1 MTILTGLSLVN
12 IIQKSTNELLYI
24 LSFDCNDDI
33 WFAGKRRGELEFTA
47 GVGRHGRKVE
57 LAGNQKLPGSDVR
70 KKGFARRYRRLGRPH
85 Q

>member
-12 IIQKSTNELLYI
+12 IIQKSTIELLYI

-33 WFAGKRRGELEFTA
+33 WFAGRGELEFTA

-57 LAGNQKLPGSDVR
+57 LAGNQKVPGSDVR
-70 KKGFARRYRRLGRPH
+70 KKGFARRYRRLGRPC